1 MLQKCPNLFLAA
13 LQGREGGKNAPISWG
28 MQKCPNL
35 FLAALQGREGFIFG
49 RLTGQL
55 GLQKCPNLFLAA
67 LQGREAT

>member
-1 MLQKCPNLFLAA
+1 
-13 LQGREGGKNAPISWG
+13 

-67 LQGREAT
+67 LQGRSGALRSSGASIAYTVDVVFLESV